1 MVTLGYMRICMHA
14 KSLQSCLTL
23 YDPMDCT
30 PPGSSVH
37 EILQARILEWVA
49 VPSSRRSPNP
59 GVEPLCLCLLHWQTY
74 SSWSHL
80 GNPHVSNDTSGEG
93 NGNLLQYF
101 CLENHKGQELGGLP
115 SMGSHRVG
123 HDWSNLAAAAAMIP
137 ICYCQKF
144 IATFTLKPFVIFCY
158 WMKCLKCNISEPK
171 KKKWIC
177 KRYRILIF
185 WGENLCSWFSNSE
198 WVW

>member
-49 VPSSRRSPNP
+49 VPSSRRAPNP

-93 NGNLLQYF
+93 NGNPLQYSW
-101 CLENHKGQELGGLP
+101 LENPMDRGEWTDIPWGRQELDTTKRLHFLFHFLLLSEAWP
-115 SMGSHRVG
+115 DQRHNSASSQGS
-123 HDWSNLAAAAAMIP
+123 
-137 ICYCQKF
+137 
-144 IATFTLKPFVIFCY
+144 
-158 WMKCLKCNISEPK
+158 CL
-171 KKKWIC
+171 
-177 KRYRILIF
+177 
-185 WGENLCSWFSNSE
+185 
-198 WVW
+198 